1 MLSDKNC
8 FYIMLNDRIE
18 LISEIKRLS
27 NLLDNR
33 YKNELNFRNHC
44 YLRIAYDN
52 ITSDKWDTKVTRPFV
67 KNATILQLQ
76 FAIDLL
82 NKYLYDKL
90 ILLSDNDKSLNF
102 RAADKKRGNEFE
114 IKLF

>member
-1 MLSDKNC
+1 M
-8 FYIMLNDRIE
+8 MLNDRIE

-27 NLLDNR
+27 NLLDDQ

-52 ITSDKWDTKVTRPFV
+52 ITDDKWDNKVAKPFV
-67 KNATILQLQ
+67 KNATNLQIQ
-76 FAIDLL
+76 YAIDLL
-82 NKYLYDKL
+82 HKYVSDKL
-90 ILLSDNDKSLNF
+90 ILLSDNDKSLEY
-102 RAADKKRGNEFE
+102 RANCKTKVNEFD